1 MTTSSSK
8 TASSSKTSSSKT
20 GNSTGKPGKAS
31 KPGKTNRSDSGPAP
45 GSPGKLMA
53 AARAFVSGLSEQAV
67 LDASTGIVIA
77 VAISFLLIHYRR
89 VVIVPLT
96 AGTVVQSDIIA
107 PETLKVQDVQETL
120 RQRQQ
125 AASTVLPIFDYNS
138 RADKDATALINS
150 VFQAGREDQGRSTP
164 DHLSSIFEQQT
175 GLLLDRDQV
184 SVLIRHKFDPELE
197 SLMSAHLENTMMNGV
212 VSSRTQINKLGS
224 TGFIRRDQKN
234 GQEQRA
240 SDLSSVRDLITA
252 RAALRSEKLAWPAE
266 YSPRE
271 RSQLGEILSSLLL
284 PNLSYNETESDARR
298 TAAENEV
305 EPVIVTVEKG
315 KPIVVRGESVTPV
328 KAALLEQAA
337 GRFRLGERAIEFAGV
352 LIIVLLLLM
361 VLWQYLFRYQH
372 RHLRVRRH
380 FLLMVSAIAVTLGL
394 ARLMFG
400 LAAIVSQWASAEVFK
415 SALSYEYLTP
425 LAVGALLVTLLTDAQ
440 AAFVLAAILSVFIGV
455 LSNNVY
461 LATFTLI
468 SSAGAI
474 YNLKGCRDRTALIRA
489 GMWIGIVNAAGA
501 LALDLLGANE
511 PWLSVLAFD
520 TFCGFVSGLL
530 AAMVASILLPVFE
543 WAFGISTDIKLLEL
557 SNLNLPLLRQLAE
570 RAPGTYHHSI
580 MVGLLAEAAAEAI
593 GADSLFA
600 RVACYYHDI
609 GKMVRPSYFIENQ
622 TYMGNRHDGLS
633 PRMSS
638 LVLANHVKQGIELA
652 RTYKLPPRIISIIPE
667 HHGTGL
673 MKFFY
678 YKARE
683 SSDDPDSS
691 TLEQE
696 FRYPGPKPQGKEAAI
711 IMIADSVEA
720 AARTIKTP
728 TPAKLRNMIDMI
740 IARIRDDG
748 QLDESNITLREL
760 NIVAESFVK
769 VLTGIHHHRID
780 YPGYD
785 FDRSVPD
792 GGHRPNRPES
802 DSAKTTSEAGLD
814 GTSGY

>member
-1 MTTSSSK
+1 
-8 TASSSKTSSSKT
+8 
-20 GNSTGKPGKAS
+20 
-31 KPGKTNRSDSGPAP
+31 
-45 GSPGKLMA
+45 MA
-53 AARAFVSGLSEQAV
+53 AARSFASGLSEQAT
-67 LDASTGIVIA
+67 LDASTGIAIA
-77 VAISFLLIHYRR
+77 IALSLLLIHYHRA
-89 VVIVPLT
+89 VIVPMSP
-96 AGTVVQSDIIA
+96 GTVAQSDIIA
-107 PETLKVQDVQETL
+107 PETLKTEDQQETY

-125 AASTVLPIFDYNS
+125 AASVVLPVFDYNP
-138 RADKDATALINS
+138 RADKDATNIINA
-150 VFQAGREDQGRSTP
+150 VFEAGREDQGHSSPTQ
-164 DHLSSIFEQQT
+164 LSAAFEQRLSFVVDQEQT
-175 GLLLDRDQV
+175 A
-184 SVLIRHKFDPELE
+184 VLARHRFDPELE
-197 SLMSAHLENTMMNGV
+197 NLMVAHLQAIMMGGV
-212 VSSRTQINKLGS
+212 VVSRTQITRLGS
-224 TGFIRRDQKN
+224 AGFVRRDIKSA
-234 GQEQRA
+234 QEQLIG
-240 SDLSSVRDLITA
+240 DLSSIRDLITA
-252 RAALRSEKLAWPAE
+252 RAALRSEKLTWPAE
-266 YSPRE
+266 YSARD
-271 RSQLGEILSSLLL
+271 RSLLGEVLGSLLI
-284 PNLSYNETESDARR
+284 PNLSYNEAESGARR
-298 TAAENEV
+298 AAAEREV
-305 EPVIVTVEKG
+305 APVMVTVEKG
-315 KPIVVRGESVTPV
+315 KPIAVRGESITPL
-328 KAALLEQAA
+328 KAALIDQAA
-337 GRFRLGERAIEFAGV
+337 SRFRLGEKAIEFAGV

-380 FLLMVSAIAVTLGL
+380 FLLMVSAIAITLGL

-400 LAAIVSQWASAEVFK
+400 LASIVSDWATRDVFK
-415 SALSYEYLTP
+415 SALSYDYLTP

-440 AAFVLAAILSVFIGV
+440 AAFVLAAILAVFIGV

-461 LATFTLI
+461 LATYTLI

-474 YNLKGCRDRTALIRA
+474 YHLKGCRDRTSLIRA

-511 PWLSVLAFD
+511 PWLTLLAFD

-530 AAMVASILLPVFE
+530 ATMVASILLPVFE
-543 WAFGISTDIKLLEL
+543 WAFGITTDIKLLEL

-593 GADSLFA
+593 GGDSLFA

-609 GKMVRPSYFIENQ
+609 GKMVRPSYFVENQ
-622 TYMGNRHDGLS
+622 TFMGNRHDGLS

-638 LVLANHVKQGIELA
+638 LVLANHVKQGVELA
-652 RTYKLPPRIISIIPE
+652 RTHKLPPRIISIIPE

-683 SSDDPDSS
+683 TSDDPDST
-691 TLEQE
+691 TLEQD
-696 FRYPGPKPQGKEAAI
+696 FRYPGPRPQTREAAI

-728 TPAKLRNMIDMI
+728 TPAKLRNMIDTI

-785 FDRSVPD
+785 FDKALPD
-792 GGHRPNRPES
+792 GSRLLNRPES
-802 DSAKTTSEAGLD
+802 VAGRAATAPDLEGMSD
-814 GTSGY
+814 N

>member
-1 MTTSSSK
+1 M
-8 TASSSKTSSSKT
+8 
-20 GNSTGKPGKAS
+20 STKPTKPTKLVKPAKPISGGKP
-31 KPGKTNRSDSGPAP
+31 DLDPAA
-45 GSPGKLMA
+45 GSPHRVIA
-53 AARAFVSGLSEQAV
+53 ATRAFVSGLSEQAV

-77 VAISFLLIHYRR
+77 IAISLLLIHYRR
-89 VVIVPLT
+89 VVIVPLGP
-96 AGTVVQSDIIA
+96 GTVAQTDIIA
-107 PETLKVQDVQETL
+107 PETLKAEDLQETS

-125 AASTVLPIFDYNS
+125 AASAVLPVFDYNP
-138 RADKDATALINS
+138 RADKDAISVIDA
-150 VFQAGREDQGRSTP
+150 VFQVGREDQGRSTA
-164 DHLSSIFEQQT
+164 DRLSSIFEQRT
-175 GLLLDRDQV
+175 GLLVDQEQIG
-184 SVLIRHKFDPELE
+184 VLQRHRFDPELE
-197 SLMSAHLENTMMNGV
+197 SLMSAHLETIIMNGV
-212 VSSRTQINKLGS
+212 VSSRTQITRLGS
-224 TGFIRRDQKN
+224 AGFIRRDQKS
-234 GQEQRA
+234 GQEQRI
-240 SDLSSVRDLITA
+240 DNLSSIRDLITA

-266 YSPRE
+266 YNARE
-271 RSQLGEILSSLLL
+271 RSQLGEILGSLLL
-284 PNLSYNETESDARR
+284 PNLSYNESESEARR
-298 TAAENEV
+298 AAAEREV
-305 EPVIVTVEKG
+305 GPVMVTVEKG
-315 KPIVVRGESVTPV
+315 KPIVVRGELITPI
-328 KAALLEQAA
+328 KAALIEQAA

-352 LIIVLLLLM
+352 LIIVLLFLM
-361 VLWQYLFRYQH
+361 VLWQYLFRDQH

-380 FLLMVSAIAVTLGL
+380 FLLMVSAIAITLGL
-394 ARLMFG
+394 AKLMFG
-400 LAAIVSQWASAEVFK
+400 LASIVSQWATTEVFK
-415 SALSYEYLTP
+415 SSLSYDYLTP

-530 AAMVASILLPVFE
+530 ATMVASILLPVFE

-593 GADSLFA
+593 GGDSLFA
-600 RVACYYHDI
+600 RVACYYHDV
-609 GKMVRPSYFIENQ
+609 GKMMPPTYFIENQ
-622 TYMGNRHDGLS
+622 TYMENRHDKLS

-652 RTYKLPPRIISIIPE
+652 RTYKLPPRIISIIPG

-683 SSDDPDSS
+683 SADDAGADQSA
-691 TLEQE
+691 LENE
-696 FRYPGPKPQGKEAAI
+696 FRYPGPKPQTREA
-711 IMIADSVEA
+711 
-720 AARTIKTP
+720 
-728 TPAKLRNMIDMI
+728 
-740 IARIRDDG
+740 
-748 QLDESNITLREL
+748 
-760 NIVAESFVK
+760 
-769 VLTGIHHHRID
+769 
-780 YPGYD
+780 
-785 FDRSVPD
+785 
-792 GGHRPNRPES
+792 
-802 DSAKTTSEAGLD
+802 
-814 GTSGY
+814 

>member
-1 MTTSSSK
+1 MQVAMTTGSSK
-8 TASSSKTSSSKT
+8 AVS
-20 GNSTGKPGKAS
+20 AS
-31 KPGKTNRSDSGPAP
+31 KPGKAIKSGKANKPDSAGP
-45 GSPGKLMA
+45 GRPGKLVA

-77 VAISFLLIHYRR
+77 IAISLLLIHYRR
-89 VVIVPLT
+89 VAIAPL
-96 AGTVVQSDIIA
+96 APGTVVQSDIIA
-107 PETLKVQDVQETL
+107 PETLKVQDVQETSRL
-120 RQRQQ
+120 RQQ
-125 AASTVLPIFDYNS
+125 AASAVLPIFDYNS
-138 RADKDATALINS
+138 RADKDATGVINV
-150 VFQAGREDQGRSTP
+150 VFQAGRADEGRSTA
-164 DHLSSIFEQQT
+164 DQLSSSFEEQT
-175 GLLLDRDQV
+175 GLLLDQDQV
-184 SVLIRHKFDPELE
+184 SVLVRHRFDPELE
-197 SLMSAHLENTMMNGV
+197 SLMSAHLENVMMNGV

-234 GQEQRA
+234 GQEQPI
-240 SDLSSVRDLITA
+240 SDLGSVRDLITA
-252 RAALRSEKLAWPAE
+252 RAALRSEKMDWPSA
-266 YSPRE
+266 YSARE

-284 PNLSYNETESDARR
+284 PNLSYNEAESEARR
-298 TAAENEV
+298 SAAEKEID
-305 EPVIVTVEKG
+305 PVIVTVEKG
-315 KPIVVRGESVTPV
+315 KPIVVRGESITPL
-328 KAALLEQAA
+328 KAALIDQAA

-380 FLLMVSAIAVTLGL
+380 FLLMVSAIAITLGL

-400 LAAIVSQWASAEVFK
+400 LASIVSQWATAEVFK
-415 SALSYEYLTP
+415 SALSYDYLTP

-440 AAFVLAAILSVFIGV
+440 AAFVLAAILSVFVGV

-461 LATFTLI
+461 LATYTLI

-474 YNLKGCRDRTALIRA
+474 YNLKGCRDRTALIKA
-489 GMWIGIVNAAGA
+489 GMWIGIVNGAGA

-511 PWLSVLAFD
+511 PWLTVLAFD

-530 AAMVASILLPVFE
+530 ATMVASILLPVFE

-580 MVGLLAEAAAEAI
+580 MVGLLAESAAEAI

-609 GKMVRPSYFIENQ
+609 GKMVRPSYFVENQ

-652 RTYKLPPRIISIIPE
+652 RAYKLPPRIISIIPQ

-683 SSDDPDSS
+683 SSDDPDST

-696 FRYPGPKPQGKEAAI
+696 FRYPGPKPQGREAAI

-748 QLDESNITLREL
+748 QLDESNITLREI

-785 FDRSVPD
+785 FDKTGRDS
-792 GGHRPNRPES
+792 GHQSNRPES
-802 DSAKTTSEAGLD
+802 DSQKVREPGLD
-814 GTSGY
+814 VSSGD

>member
-1 MTTSSSK
+1 
-8 TASSSKTSSSKT
+8 
-20 GNSTGKPGKAS
+20 
-31 KPGKTNRSDSGPAP
+31 
-45 GSPGKLMA
+45 
-53 AARAFVSGLSEQAV
+53 
-67 LDASTGIVIA
+67 
-77 VAISFLLIHYRR
+77 
-89 VVIVPLT
+89 
-96 AGTVVQSDIIA
+96 
-107 PETLKVQDVQETL
+107 
-120 RQRQQ
+120 
-125 AASTVLPIFDYNS
+125 
-138 RADKDATALINS
+138 
-150 VFQAGREDQGRSTP
+150 
-164 DHLSSIFEQQT
+164 
-175 GLLLDRDQV
+175 
-184 SVLIRHKFDPELE
+184 
-197 SLMSAHLENTMMNGV
+197 MMNGV
-212 VSSRTQINKLGS
+212 VTSRTQISRLGS
-224 TGFIRRDQKN
+224 AGFMRRDLKSA
-234 GQEQRA
+234 QEQLIG
-240 SDLSSVRDLITA
+240 DLSAVRDLITA
-252 RAALRSEKLAWPAE
+252 RAALRSEKLTWPAE
-266 YSPRE
+266 YSPRD
-271 RSQLGEILSSLLL
+271 RSLLGEILGALLV
-284 PNLSYNETESDARR
+284 PNLSYNETESEARR
-298 TAAENEV
+298 AAAERDV
-305 EPVIVTVEKG
+305 APVMVTVEKG
-315 KPIVVRGESVTPV
+315 KPIAVRGESITPV
-328 KAALLEQAA
+328 KAALIDQAA
-337 GRFRLGERAIEFAGV
+337 SRFRLGERAIEFAGV

-380 FLLMVSAIAVTLGL
+380 FLLMVSAIAITLGL

-400 LAAIVSQWASAEVFK
+400 LASIVSEWATKEVFK
-415 SALSYEYLTP
+415 SALSYDYLTP
-425 LAVGALLVTLLTDAQ
+425 LAIGALLVTLLTDAQ

-474 YNLKGCRDRTALIRA
+474 YHLKGCRDRTTLIRA
-489 GMWIGIVNAAGA
+489 GMWIGLVNAAGA

-511 PWLSVLAFD
+511 PWLSLLAFD
-520 TFCGFVSGLL
+520 AFCGFVGGLL
-530 AAMVASILLPVFE
+530 ATMVASILLPAFE
-543 WAFGISTDIKLLEL
+543 WAFGITTDIKLLEL

-593 GADSLFA
+593 GGDSLFA

-609 GKMVRPSYFIENQ
+609 GKMVRPSYFVENQ

-652 RTYKLPPRIISIIPE
+652 RTYKLPARIISIIPQ

-683 SSDDPDSS
+683 TSEDPDSS
-691 TLEQE
+691 TLEHE
-696 FRYPGPKPQGKEAAI
+696 FRYPGPRPQTREAAI

-728 TPAKLRNMIDMI
+728 TPAKLRNMIDTI

-785 FDRSVPD
+785 FDKVVPGASRLLGRRESD
-792 GGHRPNRPES
+792 GGKTAAASGLAGIGDAGIS
-802 DSAKTTSEAGLD
+802 DAGISD
-814 GTSGY
+814 D

>member
-1 MTTSSSK
+1 MTSK
-8 TASSSKTSSSKT
+8 SIKPIKAGNPIKPNRLEAGTA
-20 GNSTGKPGKAS
+20 AI
-31 KPGKTNRSDSGPAP
+31 RSAR
-45 GSPGKLMA
+45 LMA
-53 AARAFVSGLSEQAV
+53 ATRAFASGLSERAI
-67 LDASTGIVIA
+67 LDASTGVVIA
-77 VAISFLLIHYRR
+77 IAVSLLLIHYRR
-89 VVIVPLT
+89 AVIVPL
-96 AGTVVQSDIIA
+96 APGTVAQSDIVA
-107 PETLKVQDVQETL
+107 PETLKAEDVQETA

-125 AASTVLPIFDYNS
+125 ASSVILPVFDYNP
-138 RADKDATALINS
+138 RADKEAASVITE
-150 VFQAGREDQGRSTP
+150 VFQAGRDDQERSTP
-164 DHLSSIFEQQT
+164 TQLAAAIEQQF
-175 GLLLDRDQV
+175 GVVLDQEQLG
-184 SVLIRHKFDPELE
+184 VLIKHRFDPELE
-197 SLMSAHLENTMMNGV
+197 NLMVAHLQSVMMNGV
-212 VSSRTQINKLGS
+212 VTSRTQMTRLGS
-224 TGFIRRDQKN
+224 SGFIRREPKSAQDVLI
-234 GQEQRA
+234 GDPSA
-240 SDLSSVRDLITA
+240 VRDLITA
-252 RAALRSEKLAWPAE
+252 RAALRSEKLVWPAE
-266 YSPRE
+266 YGARE
-271 RSQLGEILSSLLL
+271 RSLLGEVLGSLLV

-298 TAAENEV
+298 ATAERNV
-305 EPVIVTVEKG
+305 TPVMMTVEKG
-315 KPIVVRGESVTPV
+315 KPIVVRGESITQA
-328 KAALLEQAA
+328 KAALIDQAA
-337 GRFRLGERAIEFAGV
+337 TRFRLGDRAIEFAGV

-380 FLLMVSAIAVTLGL
+380 FLLMVSSIAITLGV

-400 LAAIVSQWASAEVFK
+400 LASIVSQWATNDVFK
-415 SALSYEYLTP
+415 SALSYDYLTP

-440 AAFVLAAILSVFIGV
+440 AAFVLAAILSVFVGV

-461 LATFTLI
+461 LATYTLI

-474 YNLKGCRDRTALIRA
+474 YHLKGCRDRTALIRA
-489 GMWIGIVNAAGA
+489 GMWIGVVNAAGA

-511 PWLSVLAFD
+511 PWLSLLAFD

-530 AAMVASILLPVFE
+530 ATMVASILLPVFE
-543 WAFGISTDIKLLEL
+543 WAFGITTDIKLLEL

-580 MVGLLAEAAAEAI
+580 MVGLLAEAASEAI
-593 GADSLFA
+593 GGDSLFA

-609 GKMVRPSYFIENQ
+609 GKMVRPSYFVENQ

-638 LVLANHVKQGIELA
+638 LVLANHVKQGVELG
-652 RTYKLPPRIISIIPE
+652 RTYKLPPRIISIIPQ

-683 SSDDPDSS
+683 ASEHPDSS

-696 FRYPGPKPQGKEAAI
+696 FRYPGPKPQTREAAI

-728 TPAKLRNMIDMI
+728 TPAKLRNMIDTI

-769 VLTGIHHHRID
+769 VLKGIHHHRID

-785 FDRSVPD
+785 FNKTVPE
-792 GGHRPNRPES
+792 GAHVVNRPEPDAAGRAAAGS
-802 DSAKTTSEAGLD
+802 DLEGIRGD
-814 GTSGY
+814 

>member
-1 MTTSSSK
+1 M
-8 TASSSKTSSSKT
+8 A
-20 GNSTGKPGKAS
+20 PI
-31 KPGKTNRSDSGPAP
+31 RSF
-45 GSPGKLMA
+45 L
-53 AARAFVSGLSEQAV
+53 SGLSEQAV
-67 LDASTGIVIA
+67 LDACSGIVIA
-77 VAISFLLIHYRR
+77 IAVSLLLIHYRR
-89 VVIVPLT
+89 AVIVPIPQG
-96 AGTVVQSDIIA
+96 AVAQADIIA
-107 PETLKVQDVQETL
+107 PETLKAEDVQETA

-125 AASTVLPIFDYNS
+125 ASSVVLPIFDYNP
-138 RADKDATALINS
+138 RADKDATGVIDSLFEIGYA
-150 VFQAGREDQGRSTP
+150 DQGHSTP
-164 DHLSSIFEQQT
+164 DQLSAIFEQRT
-175 GLLLDRDQV
+175 GFVADQEQV
-184 SVLIRHKFDPELE
+184 MALIKHRFDPELE
-197 SLMSAHLENTMMNGV
+197 SLMAAHLEEVMMQGV
-212 VSSRTQINKLGS
+212 VVSRTPITRLGS
-224 TGFIRRDQKN
+224 AGFIRRDQKS
-234 GQEQRA
+234 GQEQLVA
-240 SDLSSVRDLITA
+240 DLSTIRDLITA
-252 RAALRSEKLAWPAE
+252 RAALRSEKLDWPAE
-266 YSPRE
+266 YTARE
-271 RSQLGEILSSLLL
+271 RSLLGEILGSLLV
-284 PNLSYNETESDARR
+284 PNLFYNETESKERR
-298 TAAENEV
+298 DAAEKQV
-305 EPVIVTVEKG
+305 GPVMVTVEKG
-315 KPIVVRGESVTPV
+315 KPIVVQGESITPV
-328 KAALLEQAA
+328 NAALIEKAAS
-337 GRFRLGERAIEFAGV
+337 RFRLGERAIEFAGV

-380 FLLMVSAIAVTLGL
+380 FLLMVAAIAITLGL

-400 LAAIVSQWASAEVFK
+400 LASIVSQWATNEMFK
-415 SALSYEYLTP
+415 SALSYDYLTP

-440 AAFVLAAILSVFIGV
+440 AAFVLAAILSVFVGV

-461 LATFTLI
+461 LAAYTLI

-474 YNLKGCRDRTALIRA
+474 YHLKGCRDRTTLIRA

-511 PWLSVLAFD
+511 PWLSLLAFD

-530 AAMVASILLPVFE
+530 ATMVASILLPVFE

-609 GKMVRPSYFIENQ
+609 GKMVRPSYFVENQ

-652 RTYKLPPRIISIIPE
+652 RSYKLPPRIISIIPQ

-683 SSDDPDSS
+683 SADDPDSTS
-691 TLEQE
+691 LEQE
-696 FRYPGPKPQGKEAAI
+696 FRYPGPKPQGREAAI

-720 AARTIKTP
+720 AARTIKIP
-728 TPAKLRNMIDMI
+728 TPAKLRNMIDTI

-748 QLDESNITLREL
+748 QLDECNITIREL
-760 NIVAESFVK
+760 NMVAESFVK

-785 FDRSVPD
+785 FNKAVPE
-792 GGHRPNRPES
+792 GGRPES
-802 DSAKTTSEAGLD
+802 DSPAKPSAPGLE
-814 GTSGY
+814 GISGD